1 MAVLPIVL
9 TTAGWSPTP
18 PATFRAQLVASV
30 TATNYG
36 YTANL
41 PGSMI
46 EDVSSTDVYALVT
59 CDAAFGDLIN
69 SVTPYGANA
78 FILAQLGEMLGLQ
91 PGQLTNTSVYVV
103 FTSPSPGFVIAQGF
117 TVSDGTYQYVV
128 QDGGAILSS
137 GQSAPLYA
145 VATIAGS
152 WAVAAGTVSQ
162 LITSVPSSI
171 SLSVTNLAAGV
182 ASTGAEDETSYRSRV
197 LQANLAASQGMT
209 RYLKTLV
216 ANVPGVQSRLLSVQQ
231 QVGGGWQ
238 VIVGGG
244 DPYAVAYAIY
254 SSLFDISTLT
264 GAVLS
269 VSGITKAN
277 PGVVTTAINH
287 NYQTG
292 QVVTI
297 SGSTVTQW
305 NGNYTIIV
313 LTETTF
319 SIGVNTSTFTTYAGG
334 GICTPV
340 LPNVTVS
347 LNDYPDTYSVP
358 FINPPQQTVAMTVTW
373 NTTATN
379 YVNPAAISQLA
390 VPALVNYVNSVAAG
404 RPLNVL
410 EMTAAFQAAIVNTLP
425 LQLLTRLVFAVSI
438 NGVGT
443 PVNVGTQIIVGDPI
457 SYFET
462 NSALITVNQG

>member
-18 PATFRAQLVASV
+18 PATLQAQLVAGV
-30 TATNYG
+30 TATNPG

-46 EDVSSTDVYALVT
+46 EDVSSTDVYALIT

-91 PGQLTNTSVYVV
+91 PGQPTNTSVYVV
-103 FTSPSPGFVIAQGF
+103 FTGPPGFVIVRGF

-128 QDGGAILSS
+128 QDGGSILSG
-137 GQSAPLYA
+137 GQSNPLYA
-145 VATIAGS
+145 IASLSGS
-152 WAVAAGTVSQ
+152 WDVASGTVNQ
-162 LITSVPSSI
+162 LITSVPSTI
-171 SLSVTNLAAGV
+171 TLTVTNPEAGV
-182 ASTGAEDETSYRSRV
+182 ASTGAEDETSYRARV
-197 LQANLAASQGMT
+197 LQANLSASQGMA

-231 QVGGGWQ
+231 QSSGGWM

-254 SSLFDISTLT
+254 SSLFDVSTLT
-264 GAVLS
+264 GAV
-269 VSGITKAN
+269 INIIAATKAN
-277 PGVVTTAINH
+277 PGVVTTDINH
-287 NYQTG
+287 NYSTG

-297 SGSTVTQW
+297 AGSTVLAW

-313 LTETTF
+313 LTERTF
-319 SIGVNTSTFTTYAGG
+319 SIGVNTTSYTAYTSGAV
-334 GICTPV
+334 CTPV
-340 LPNVTVS
+340 LPNVVVS
-347 LNDYPDTYSVP
+347 LNDYPDTYSIP
-358 FINPPQQTVAMTVTW
+358 FINPPQQVVAVSVTW
-373 NTTATN
+373 NTTSSN
-379 YVNPAAISQLA
+379 YVNPSAISQLA
-390 VPALVNYVNSVAAG
+390 MPAVVDYINSIAAG
-404 RPLNVL
+404 QPINVL
-410 EMTAAFQAAIVNTLP
+410 EMTAAFQAAVANTLP
-425 LQLLTRLVFAVSI
+425 LQLLTRLVFSVSI

-443 PVNVGTQIIVGDPI
+443 PVEAGTFIIPSDPI

-462 NSALITVNQG
+462 NSSLIAVNQG